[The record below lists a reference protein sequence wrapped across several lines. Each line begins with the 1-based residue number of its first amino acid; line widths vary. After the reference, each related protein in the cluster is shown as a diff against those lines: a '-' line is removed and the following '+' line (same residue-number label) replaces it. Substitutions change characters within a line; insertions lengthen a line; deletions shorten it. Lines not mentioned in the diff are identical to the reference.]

1 MRTIYI
7 RILYDNGIE
16 KEYAFDSK
24 EELTPAEMEI
34 AINEFKEAYVEPS
47 FRGEKLK
54 GGGCLNFES
63 EGRDVN
69 VNLNKVSEIS
79 FSIR

>member
-7 RILYDNGIE
+7 HILYDNGIE
-16 KEYAFDSK
+16 KEYAFDSS

-34 AINEFKEAYVEPS
+34 AIREFKDAYIIPV
-47 FRGEKLK
+47 FRGEKSE
-54 GGGCLNFES
+54 GSSYMTFES
-63 EGRDVN
+63 EGRDISI
-69 VNLNKVSEIS
+69 NLHKVSEIG

>member
-7 RILYDNGIE
+7 RVLYDNGIE

-24 EELTPAEMEI
+24 EELTPAEMDI
-34 AINEFKEAYVEPS
+34 AINEFKEAYIEPS
-47 FRGEKLK
+47 FRGEKLR
-54 GGGCLNFES
+54 GGGCMTFES
-63 EGRDVN
+63 EGKDIS